1 MTKLS
6 QAFGKKFDKESI
18 RTRTFEFNNHTF
30 KVKVPLTSEFEATT
44 EAVKEVD
51 EDKVKKYYDELSKN
65 FLEEKDNLD
74 ESLGVVFK
82 DDDIEVQG
90 RSLMETA
97 KNKVI
102 TENRI
107 VAMFRLLVPEE
118 KDFDMTTITYDM
130 IEELFPFSVQI
141 EMVELIGTII
151 SPNYK
156 DAKGK

>member
-1 MTKLS
+1 
-6 QAFGKKFDKESI
+6 
-18 RTRTFEFNNHTF
+18 
-30 KVKVPLTSEFEATT
+30 
-44 EAVKEVD
+44 
-51 EDKVKKYYDELSKN
+51 
-65 FLEEKDNLD
+65 
-74 ESLGVVFK
+74 
-82 DDDIEVQG
+82 
-90 RSLMETA
+90 META

-118 KDFDMTTITYDM
+118 KDFDMTTITYEM

-151 SPNYK
+151 SPTYK